1 MINHPYVKY
10 AQALLKN
17 ESSGKMSS
25 QSIRDAIEFGI
36 EHFSLEPSE
45 SYEGKDIVRFKYL
58 RDKNDAKR
66 YHYLSPHIMAT
77 EMKAGNLH
85 KGAITLSDELKK
97 GKDDDLLKGTD
108 ITMSENPMSG
118 EFLSFSTSIGRGKA
132 KCSKYEQSLCLI
144 TSLTPYKPSL
154 QVNGENVCIIPD
166 LSVEQLCLFID
177 VFKRMQ
183 LSKTQDLMMGRV
195 KKEESKNKVTY
206 KPLRPSMF
214 NGNFPNAPQS
224 NALCK
229 IALLGAIG
237 EFAKIAE
244 WSDDVNEVLESLKN
258 ATMYIIKYGHANV
271 FSYNN
276 HIIDIAKKSK
286 LNRIISSIY
295 HTKLYNEDKR
305 YKKGKPAPE
314 YEKFDMLASRFLLL
328 FNEPSFKDF
337 LSFRAEYHSEIGLL
351 FKTYFSKMEN
361 IDIQIIKSARSLGS
375 WLNYVAYKAAEQDT
389 PQSTANYWDVLR
401 QKKAKVLVELESSVF
416 SSKSGDS
423 LIWQVITRAGR
434 LVGMDAPSE
443 AIPFMEKA
451 ASGELELDKAKNLL
465 IAFSR
470 VKSMAQVKET
480 KQEDAEKAEE
490 PEDYSEI

>member
-10 AQALLKN
+10 AQALL
-17 ESSGKMSS
+17 MSEYSDEMNS
-25 QSIRDAIEFGI
+25 QSIRNAIEVGI

-45 SYEGKDIVRFKYL
+45 AYEGKDIVKYKFL
-58 RDKNDAKR
+58 RDKNDAKK
-66 YHYLSPHIMAT
+66 YHFLSPHVMIT
-77 EMKAGNLH
+77 EMKASQLL
-85 KGAITLSDELKK
+85 KDATLLSDELQNAK
-97 GKDDDLLKGTD
+97 GDFLFKGAD
-108 ITMSENPMSG
+108 INKSGNPMSG
-118 EFLSFSTSIGRGKA
+118 EFLSFSSTISRGKS
-132 KCSKYEQSLCLI
+132 KCSLYEKSLCLV
-144 TSLTPYKPSL
+144 TSLTPYKPSI
-154 QVNGENVCIIPD
+154 QENGENACIIPD
-166 LSVEQLCLFID
+166 LPVEQLCLFID

-183 LSKTQDLMMGRV
+183 LSKTQDLMVGRV

-244 WSDDVNEVLESLKN
+244 WSDDVKKVLESLKN
-258 ATMYIIKYGHANV
+258 TTIYIIKYGHANV

-276 HIIDIAKKSK
+276 HIIDIAKESK
-286 LNRIISSIY
+286 LNEIISSIY

-305 YKKGKPAPE
+305 FKKGKPAPE
-314 YEKFDMLASRFLLL
+314 YEKFDMFASRFLQL

-337 LSFRAEYHSEIGLL
+337 LSFRAEYPSEIELL

-389 PQSTANYWDVLR
+389 PKGTANYWDVLR

-423 LIWQVITRAGR
+423 LISQVITRAGR
-434 LVGMDAPSE
+434 LVGMDAPNE
-443 AIPFMEKA
+443 AITFMENT

-470 VKSMAQVKET
+470 VKSMAQTKET
-480 KQEDAEKAEE
+480 KTEGTETSENTD
-490 PEDYSEI
+490 DYSEI

>member
-10 AQALLKN
+10 AQALLRS
-17 ESSGKMSS
+17 EGSDQMSS
-25 QSIRDAIEFGI
+25 RSIRDAIELGI
-36 EHFSLEPSE
+36 EHFCLEPSE
-45 SYEGKDIVRFKYL
+45 SWECKDVVKFRYL
-58 RDKNDAKR
+58 REKNDANK

-77 EMKAGNLH
+77 EMKSGNLF
-85 KGAITLSDELKK
+85 KGAIAFSEELKQR
-97 GKDDDLLKGTD
+97 KDNDLLKGTD
-108 ITMSENPMSG
+108 ISMSENPMSG

-144 TSLTPYKPSL
+144 TSLTPFKPCI
-154 QVNGENVCIIPD
+154 QVNGENICIIPD
-166 LSVEQLCLFID
+166 LSVEQLCLFIN

-183 LSKTQDLMMGRV
+183 LSETQNLMMGRV
-195 KKEESKNKVTY
+195 KKEETKSKVAY

-237 EFAKIAE
+237 EFAKVAE
-244 WSDDVNEVLESLKN
+244 WSDDVKKVLDSLKN
-258 ATMYIIKYGHANV
+258 TTMYVIKYGHANV

-276 HIIDIAKKSK
+276 HIIDIAKESK
-286 LNRIISSIY
+286 LNKIVSSIY
-295 HTKLYNEDKR
+295 YTKLYNEDKR
-305 YKKGKPAPE
+305 FKKGKPTPE
-314 YEKFDMLASRFLLL
+314 YEKFDMFASRFLQL

-337 LSFRAEYHSEIGLL
+337 LSFRAEYPSEIDLL

-361 IDIQIIKSARSLGS
+361 VDVQIIKSARSLGG

-389 PQSTANYWDVLR
+389 PKETEKYWDVLR

-423 LIWQVITRAGR
+423 LISQVITRAGR
-434 LVGMDAPSE
+434 LVGLDAPSE
-443 AIPFMEKA
+443 AVPFMEST
-451 ASGELELDKAKNLL
+451 ASGELEIDKAKNLL

-470 VKSMAQVKET
+470 VKSTAQTKET
-480 KQEDAEKAEE
+480 KEEGIETSEDMD
-490 PEDYSEI
+490 DYSEI